1 MYHYDMDSNQVKNIR
16 LKKEINGLEEKSDY
30 YVNSIVGNSKYYSG
44 FTSNSNNNVDYTI
57 NVSLNLYN
65 YIDNY
70 IDCELYYL
78 KSYPFKQPD
87 CKINGND
94 YREVLYRM
102 NSERYK
108 DEDNY
113 GIILKKYINYGFK
126 SCPCCESIFYKN
138 QNNFLL
144 DMNDYLNEVKRV
156 LLCKYNKDRLIL
168 IRNIMLKKIGIEFEF
183 IYEYLVGKI

>member
-1 MYHYDMDSNQVKNIR
+1 MYYYEMDSNQVKNIR

-30 YVNSIVGNSKYYSG
+30 YVNSIIGNSKYYTG
-44 FTSNSNNNVDYTI
+44 FVDPTGKNVDYTV

-70 IDCELYYL
+70 IDCELYYI

-87 CKINGND
+87 CKINGTD

-102 NSERYK
+102 NGERYK

-126 SCPCCESIFYKN
+126 SCPCCESIFYKI
-138 QNNFLL
+138 QINFL
-144 DMNDYLNEVKRV
+144 
-156 LLCKYNKDRLIL
+156 
-168 IRNIMLKKIGIEFEF
+168 
-183 IYEYLVGKI
+183 